1 MRKETIE
8 RIFGTV
14 KEHHGFR
21 YTLMKG
27 KAKMEMKSLITF
39 TCVNMKK
46 LVKIL
51 ERKASDIFDILINSL
66 NFAKYLLINK
76 KLGYIYAF

>member
-8 RIFGTV
+8 RIFGTI

-27 KAKMEMKSLITF
+27 KAKMEMKALITF
-39 TCVNMKK
+39 TCINIKK

-51 ERKASDIFDILINSL
+51 ARKTSDIFDTLIISL
-66 NFAKYLLINK
+66 KIIKYLFTNK
-76 KLGYIYAF
+76 KLGYIYIF